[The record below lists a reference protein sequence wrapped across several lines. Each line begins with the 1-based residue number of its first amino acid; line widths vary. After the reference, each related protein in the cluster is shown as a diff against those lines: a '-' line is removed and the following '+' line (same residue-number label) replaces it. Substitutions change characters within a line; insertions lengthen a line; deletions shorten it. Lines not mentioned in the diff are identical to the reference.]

1 MGLQIIW
8 DNYYFT
14 GSYWPP
20 EAILYD
26 HLEVGYE
33 RMEEVMEEFGAIM
46 GNKNLERILFL
57 GSYWPPVAIL
67 YYYLEIGYERMEE
80 VMDADLRFGLELL
93 IDLYGVGRPA
103 TDKHF

>member
-1 MGLQIIW
+1 MLL
-8 DNYYFT
+8 

-33 RMEEVMEEFGAIM
+33 RMEELGAIM
-46 GNKNLERILFL
+46 GNKNLERIMFL

-67 YYYLEIGYERMEE
+67 YYYLEGY
-80 VMDADLRFGLELL
+80 DGGGDGC
-93 IDLYGVGRPA
+93 
-103 TDKHF
+103 